1 MDGAGGGWYF
11 SGMVTRS
18 AIPAFTLFGET
29 GAFPDVV
36 HCERIWDR
44 ARLHGW
50 TISPHRHHDMA
61 QLFVL
66 RQGRAQVQMDGQGL
80 DLAGGPVLFVP
91 ALIVHGFRFDQGT
104 EGLVLSFPRAV
115 LSQGIAA
122 TQGVAQVLARPLVA
136 PLDAGLDALCGQ
148 IQTAFAET
156 GRFRTSLLIAL
167 SHALLLALVQVA
179 AQSDHEPQPPARRRL
194 ADLDRLVA
202 RHMGDG
208 WGPAD
213 YAAALA
219 VTPGHLNR
227 LCRAAHGTSASRRIE
242 ALSMTEA
249 RRLLAFTRLSVA
261 EVGYRLGFAD
271 PSYFSRRFRAATGES
286 PSDYRDRF
294 LAAPES
300 G

>member
-1 MDGAGGGWYF
+1 MDAAGGGWYF
-11 SGMVTRS
+11 PGMATES

-36 HCERIWDR
+36 HCERVWDR

-61 QLFVL
+61 QLFVM
-66 RQGRAQVQMDGQGL
+66 RQGRARVRLDGRTFE
-80 DLAGGPVLFVP
+80 LAPGQVLFVP
-91 ALIVHGFRFDQGT
+91 ALFVHGFRFVAGT
-104 EGLVLSFPRAV
+104 EGLVLSFPGAV

-122 TQGVAQVLARPLVA
+122 TEGPARILSQPIVA
-136 PLDAGLDALCGQ
+136 PLEAGIDALCGQ
-148 IQTAFAET
+148 IQETFAGT
-156 GRFRTSLLIAL
+156 GPFRASLLVAL
-167 SHALLLALVQVA
+167 SHALLLALVQAA
-179 AQSDHEPQPPARRRL
+179 AQSDPGPRPLARRRV

-213 YAAALA
+213 YASALA

-227 LCRAAHGTSASRRIE
+227 LCQAALGTSASRHIE
-242 ALSMTEA
+242 ALTMIEA

-261 EVGYRLGFAD
+261 EIGYRLGFAD
-271 PSYFSRRFRAATGES
+271 PSYFSRRFRAVTGES
-286 PSDYRDRF
+286 PSDYRLRF
-294 LAAPES
+294 A
-300 G
+300 